1 MKHTRRA
8 LLLASLASVA
18 CSLLKPP
25 PPVITPRS
33 ATVTRASAEGLGLR
47 VELSARNTARV
58 DVTVQSIDVRLTLA
72 GRDLGM
78 THVGGE
84 TRLPTNTD
92 VPLSLDV
99 TAPWQDLPGILLA
112 TAFNENV
119 PYHLD
124 GTIRVGGPRINVD
137 VPFQMD
143 STIPR
148 SVLTGAATNSLPAIP
163 GAH

>member
-1 MKHTRRA
+1 MKLSRRA
-8 LLLASLASVA
+8 LLVAPLFALACGLF
-18 CSLLKPP
+18 KPP

-33 ATVTRASAEGLGLR
+33 ATVTRATSAGLGLR

-84 TRLPTNTD
+84 TRLPSNTD

-112 TAFNENV
+112 TALNENV

-124 GTIRVGGPRINVD
+124 GTVRVGGERLNVD

-148 SVLTGAATNSLPAIP
+148 SVLTGAATGALPSIP
-163 GAH
+163 GTP

>member
-1 MKHTRRA
+1 MNHTRRA
-8 LLLASLASVA
+8 LLAAPLLALA
-18 CSLLKPP
+18 CSLLKPS

-33 ATVTRASAEGLGLR
+33 ASVTRATSAGLGLR

-58 DVTVQSIDVRLTLA
+58 DVTIQSIDVRLTLA

-78 THVGGE
+78 THIGGE
-84 TRLPTNTD
+84 TRLPSNTD
-92 VPLSLDV
+92 VPLSLEV

-124 GTIRVGGPRINVD
+124 GTVRVGGEHLNVD

-148 SVLTGAATNSLPAIP
+148 SVLTGAATGSLPSVP
-163 GAH
+163 GVR

>member
-1 MKHTRRA
+1 MLSTRRA
-8 LLLASLASVA
+8 FALALALTVPAAA
-18 CSLLKPP
+18 CSLLRPP
-25 PPVITPRS
+25 PPVITARAAS
-33 ATVTRASAEGLGLR
+33 VTSVNASGLGLR
-47 VELSARNTARV
+47 VELTARNTARI
-58 DVTVQSIDVRLTLA
+58 DVTVQSVDVRLTLA

-78 THVGGE
+78 THVPGS

-92 VPLSLDV
+92 VPLTINV

-124 GTIRVGGPRINVD
+124 GTVRVGGERLNVD
-137 VPFQMD
+137 VPFSMD

-148 SVLTGAATNSLPAIP
+148 TVLTGIATR
-163 GAH
+163 